1 MSIIKEITPEDSET
15 GTSHALT
22 LKDNKPIVTKLERLA
37 GEINA
42 DFQTLE
48 NMQVNLL
55 VIAAKLGEKIA
66 IARDVCGKNFNFWL
80 NENCSVKRSQAYNY
94 MRIAKEMPELLDDS
108 VHSSGQKKLELTQ
121 AIVLLNAPDEVK
133 ESVAER
139 VEAGENVTVAE
150 INYLKKE
157 AKEAK
162 DAEMTYKRTVGLLKS
177 ELKKVDAENLKVSDD
192 LADLKNQQQANI
204 DEAINSKMEAEKAVM
219 QQEVDK
225 LVAQVS
231 SDYEDKINHQTDK
244 ISELRNQLANPDA
257 EKLDAISQQIAAAE
271 MQLLEIEQNRLHDD
285 YDDIFCG
292 HLKRLMAAY
301 LEVSTAL
308 LSRPQQHNY
317 HSETQQFIKRS
328 HDNLKSLAVELKNQL
343 EIKDA

>member
-1 MSIIKEITPEDSET
+1 
-15 GTSHALT
+15 
-22 LKDNKPIVTKLERLA
+22 
-37 GEINA
+37 
-42 DFQTLE
+42 
-48 NMQVNLL
+48 MQVNLL
-55 VIAAKLGEKIA
+55 VIAATIGEKIA

-108 VHSSGQKKLELTQ
+108 VHSSGRKKLELTQ

-133 ESVAER
+133 ESVTER

-157 AKEAK
+157 AKC
-162 DAEMTYKRTVGLLKS
+162 AEMTYERTVGLLKS
-177 ELKKVDAENLKVSDD
+177 ELKKVDSKNLKIADD

-204 DEAINSKMEAEKAVM
+204 DEAINSKMETETAVM
-219 QQEVDK
+219 QQEVDR

-231 SDYEDKINHQTDK
+231 SDYEGKINHQTDK

-271 MQLLEIEQNRLHDD
+271 MRLLEIEQNRIHDD

-292 HLKRLMAAY
+292 HLKRFMAAY

-317 HSETQQFIKRS
+317 HSETRQFIKRS

>member
-1 MSIIKEITPEDSET
+1 MSIIEEITPDDSET
-15 GTSHALT
+15 GISHALT
-22 LKDNKPIVTKLERLA
+22 LKDNSQLARLA

-55 VIAAKLGEKIA
+55 VIAATIGEKIA

-108 VHSSGQKKLELTQ
+108 VHLNGRKKLELTQ

-133 ESVAER
+133 ESVTER

-157 AKEAK
+157 AKC
-162 DAEMTYKRTVGLLKS
+162 AEMTYERTVGLLKS
-177 ELKKVDAENLKVSDD
+177 ELKKVDSKNLKIADD

-204 DEAINSKMEAEKAVM
+204 DEAINSKMETETAVM
-219 QQEVDK
+219 QQEVDR

-231 SDYEDKINHQTDK
+231 SDYEGKINHQTDK

-271 MQLLEIEQNRLHDD
+271 MRLLEIEQNRIHDD

-292 HLKRLMAAY
+292 HLKRFMAAY

-317 HSETQQFIKRS
+317 HSETRQFIKRS